1 MVKWRTFINMTIMG
15 MSWEYETSKNL
26 LKGENMKIKKSLLLS
41 LSLMA
46 SLSRAEDDGFYMSV
60 GYQIGEATQMVKTQE
75 HCKTLRTDTTT

>member
-1 MVKWRTFINMTIMG
+1 MTIMG
-15 MSWEYETSKNL
+15 MSWEYETKKNL

-60 GYQIGEATQMVKTQE
+60 GYQIGEATHKW
-75 HCKTLRTDTTT
+75 